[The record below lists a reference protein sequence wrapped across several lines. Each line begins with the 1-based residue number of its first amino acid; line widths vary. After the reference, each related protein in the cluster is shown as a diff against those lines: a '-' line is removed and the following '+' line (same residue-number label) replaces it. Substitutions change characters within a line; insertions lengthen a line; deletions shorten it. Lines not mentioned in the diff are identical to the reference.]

1 MRMRDA
7 NRQPHNDTRGTDD
20 KRQTIMVKTST
31 TLSAKLVTAHARDL
45 HIAPRKMRLVT
56 NLVKNMNALDAL
68 TQLQHANKKAAP
80 MLIKLIQSAVAN
92 AKNNFSLDPQ
102 HLYIKSITA
111 DMGKVMKR
119 YFPRARGSAFE
130 IKRKMS
136 HINIVLEERKKG
148 KGSKVK
154 AGFLNKPKEEEKVE
168 NVDQQK
174 AVHEKPVKEEAKKS
188 QVFKTDEQLKMSKV
202 ANKRRLF
209 NRKTGE

>member
-1 MRMRDA
+1 MSADS
-7 NRQPHNDTRGTDD
+7 T
-20 KRQTIMVKTST
+20 KTNT
-31 TLSAKLVTAHARDL
+31 TKLVTAHARDL

-56 NLVKNMNALDAL
+56 NLVKNMNALDAMV
-68 TQLQHANKKAAP
+68 QLQHTEKKASP

-92 AKNNFSLDPQ
+92 AKNNFSMDPQ
-102 HLYIKSITA
+102 HLFIKSITA

-136 HINIVLEERKKG
+136 HVNIVLEERKKG
-148 KGSKVK
+148 KASKVK
-154 AGFLNKPKEEEKVE
+154 AGLFAKPKAEEVKTE

-174 AVHEKPVKEEAKKS
+174 AVHEKPVKEEVKKS
-188 QVFKTDEQLKMSKV
+188 QVFRTDEQIKMSKA

>member
-1 MRMRDA
+1 MPKASD
-7 NRQPHNDTRGTDD
+7 
-20 KRQTIMVKTST
+20 VKNQ
-31 TLSAKLVTAHARDL
+31 SAVLVRAHARDL

-56 NLVKNMNALDAL
+56 NLVKNMNALDAIV
-68 TQLQHANKKAAP
+68 QLQHTEKKASP

-102 HLYIKSITA
+102 HLFIKSITA

-148 KGSKVK
+148 KASKAK
-154 AGFLNKPKEEEKVE
+154 AGFLNKPKAEEPKVE

-174 AVHEKPVKEEAKKS
+174 AVHEKPVKEEVKKS
-188 QVFKTDEQLKMSKV
+188 QVFRTDEQTKMSKA